1 MFKPGMSYWLALV
14 HNVVDS
20 DMFWESFGAFATQNE
35 KGFAPILPD
44 GVMTKT
50 KLEIKY
56 AGWSDFREKALKL
69 VPSKEEANPF
79 VMGTSCEDGLVVIA
93 QFGSLAEGAAFKER
107 PQYKAAMLSAFDVE
121 YNDESAYKV
130 AETTFASEGFQRDVR
145 VIGILAEK
153 SDGSSGVVLCYPQ
166 N

>member
-1 MFKPGMSYWLALV
+1 MRIIEGPSDMFKPGMSYWLALV

-69 VPSKEEANPF
+69 VPSNWANKVDSFP
-79 VMGTSCEDGLVVIA
+79 S
-93 QFGSLAEGAAFKER
+93 SLA
-107 PQYKAAMLSAFDVE
+107 DVAIRWQARACRWLVSSV
-121 YNDESAYKV
+121 NC
-130 AETTFASEGFQRDVR
+130 
-145 VIGILAEK
+145 
-153 SDGSSGVVLCYPQ
+153 SDNQTKMMFVTGKGDTSRL
-166 N
+166 